1 MIQKADER
9 FVDDLILGLWA
20 AVTLLGSARN
30 CSDIA
35 NTMVLLSKAETILSA
50 IIPRMARRVLFD
62 LSASTPRTLQ

>member
-50 IIPRMARRVLFD
+50 IIPHMARRVLFD
-62 LSASTPRTLQ
+62 LCASTPRTLQ